1 MALWRKVTGTVLV
14 DGKPEPNVKVYF
26 YEKGTT
32 NPIPVYSDEG
42 STSADN
48 PQLTDASGRYAVYL
62 DVETYPVIRIYLEK
76 DGVDFT
82 EANADLDG
90 VPVPGAVGTVS
101 LGFTDLTDTPSS
113 YSGSGGKVV
122 KVKSTEDGL
131 EFGQV
136 DHGEL
141 AGLSDDDH
149 PQYLLADGS
158 RPLSGDLDFQGHLAK
173 VIGKLN
179 FKDATT
185 LTISSGAV
193 TVSQSYHYV
202 DTEGGAS
209 TDDLDTINGGTAGD
223 ILYLRTADSSRTVVI
238 RHGTGNIVTPDGND
252 YSLDSTYK
260 VVALL
265 FDGTNWHLVGA
276 AGGGGGGASTFLDL
290 TDTPSSY
297 TGSGGK
303 VVKVKSTEDGLEFG
317 NAAEGTFE
325 DITIYVDSTNGSDTA
340 GDGTQANPFKTINR
354 ALEAVPKI
362 IQHTVTIHLV
372 ASGTPY
378 DAFDLRHFVAAGGK
392 LILEGEGTVLAS
404 GTVSSLEQEVDDP
417 VYGSSVPV
425 DKIVDNNASW
435 STNQYQW
442 KLLRLYKDGCDDIY
456 RLITYN
462 DATGLYVMADFNET
476 YDGAMPDNTWSYQI
490 LDWGCQI
497 NGACSARDILCPV
510 TIKKIYFSDEIDAS
524 SLLIIGPSF
533 TSFELLACKFDRST
547 NAGYSFRA
555 RGGLGLDL
563 KHSLFKGTDSW
574 GVHIIGSINTVYV
587 HACYFNCGEKGL
599 WIEIHGEGRGRILAS
614 RFKGNRKGIDAAN
627 ATFVMHPLTYDAKN
641 VFDGNTTGIYANR
654 YGYFIYTNQ
663 CYFTGNTTNIDTSS
677 DYSGYSSGA

>member
-179 FKDATT
+179 FKGATT
-185 LTISSGAV
+185 LTVSSGAV

-209 TDDLDTINGGTAGD
+209 TDDLDTINGGTGGD
-223 ILYLRTADSSRTVVI
+223 ILYLRAADPSRTVVI
-238 RHGTGNIVTPDGND
+238 KHGTGNIVTPDGND
-252 YSLDSTYK
+252 YSLDSTDK
-260 VVALL
+260 VATLL
-265 FDGTNWHLVGA
+265 FDGTNWHLVQRAVPTGA
-276 AGGGGGGASTFLDL
+276 PSAITEGATGSEGSSTSFARADHVHA
-290 TDTPSSY
+290 TPATWTPS
-297 TGSGGK
+297 TH
-303 VVKVKSTEDGLEFG
+303 G
-317 NAAEGTFE
+317 NEAHSPNYLA
-325 DITIYVDSTNGSDTA
+325 VD
-340 GDGTQANPFKTINR
+340 
-354 ALEAVPKI
+354 
-362 IQHTVTIHLV
+362 
-372 ASGTPY
+372 
-378 DAFDLRHFVAAGGK
+378 
-392 LILEGEGTVLAS
+392 
-404 GTVSSLEQEVDDP
+404 
-417 VYGSSVPV
+417 
-425 DKIVDNNASW
+425 
-435 STNQYQW
+435 
-442 KLLRLYKDGCDDIY
+442 
-456 RLITYN
+456 
-462 DATGLYVMADFNET
+462 
-476 YDGAMPDNTWSYQI
+476 
-490 LDWGCQI
+490 
-497 NGACSARDILCPV
+497 
-510 TIKKIYFSDEIDAS
+510 
-524 SLLIIGPSF
+524 
-533 TSFELLACKFDRST
+533 
-547 NAGYSFRA
+547 
-555 RGGLGLDL
+555 
-563 KHSLFKGTDSW
+563 
-574 GVHIIGSINTVYV
+574 
-587 HACYFNCGEKGL
+587 
-599 WIEIHGEGRGRILAS
+599 
-614 RFKGNRKGIDAAN
+614 
-627 ATFVMHPLTYDAKN
+627 
-641 VFDGNTTGIYANR
+641 
-654 YGYFIYTNQ
+654 
-663 CYFTGNTTNIDTSS
+663 
-677 DYSGYSSGA
+677 